1 MHKFTKAL
9 AAIGL
14 SAIMSHSAI
23 AETMKLGFLVKQPE
37 EPWFQTEWAFAD
49 KAGKDLGFSVIKIAV
64 PDGEKTLNAID
75 SLAASGAKG
84 FVICTPD
91 PKLGPA
97 IMAKAKSYNLKVIAV
112 DDQFVNAKG
121 KPMETVPL
129 VMMAA
134 TKIGERQGQ
143 ELWKEMNKRKWNV
156 AETGV
161 MAITANELDTARRRT
176 SGSMEAL
183 KAAGFPEKQIYQ
195 VPTKSNDIPGAFDA
209 ANSML
214 VQHPEVKNWLIV
226 GMNDNTVLGGV
237 RATEGQNFKP
247 ENVIGIGINGVDAV
261 NELSKSS
268 ATGFYGSLLPSP
280 DIHGYKSIQMLY
292 NWETKGEEPAKF
304 TEVTDVV
311 LITRDNFK
319 AELEKKGLGPK

>member
-1 MHKFTKAL
+1 MNKIVKSMIAVGFVL
-9 AAIGL
+9 GMVN
-14 SAIMSHSAI
+14 SAFS
-23 AETMKLGFLVKQPE
+23 AETLKLGYLVKQPE
-37 EPWFQTEWAFAD
+37 EPWFQTEWNFAD
-49 KAGKDLGFSVIKIAV
+49 KAGKDLGFEVIKIAV

-91 PKLGPA
+91 PKLGSA
-97 IMAKAKSYNLKVIAV
+97 IMAKAKSLDLKVIAV

-121 KPMETVPL
+121 KPMEQVPL

-134 TKIGERQGQ
+134 TKIGQRQGE
-143 ELWKEMNKRKWNV
+143 ELYKEMLHRKWDV
-156 AETGV
+156 KSTGV
-161 MAITANELDTARRRT
+161 LAITADELDTARRRVA
-176 SGSMEAL
+176 GSVSAL
-183 KAAGFPEKQIYQ
+183 EAAGFPAAQIYR
-195 VPTKSNDIPGAFDA
+195 VPTKTNDIPGALDA

-237 RATEGQNFKP
+237 RATEGQSFKA

-261 NELSKSS
+261 NELSKSTQ
-268 ATGFYGSLLPSP
+268 TGFLGSLLPSP
-280 DIHGYKSIQMLY
+280 DVHGYKSIQMLY
-292 NWETKGEEPAKF
+292 DWVNKGEEPAKF

-319 AELEKKGLGPK
+319 TELKKKGL